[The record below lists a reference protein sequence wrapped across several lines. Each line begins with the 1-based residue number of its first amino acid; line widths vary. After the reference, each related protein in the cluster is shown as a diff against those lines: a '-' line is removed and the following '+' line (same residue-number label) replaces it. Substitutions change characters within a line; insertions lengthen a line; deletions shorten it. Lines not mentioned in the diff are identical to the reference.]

1 MTLDPAPAIYD
12 ARGLDRVAGKP
23 FAFPAA
29 GAVAREQLPHCDD
42 FILSAHPYDL
52 APTVAELRNKL

>member
-1 MTLDPAPAIYD
+1 MMLDPAPAIYD

-29 GAVAREQLPHCDD
+29 GAAAREQ
-42 FILSAHPYDL
+42 
-52 APTVAELRNKL
+52 